1 MEKVDIDGMKRKEAR
16 DKVAKLPRKKEFLIE
31 TLSDGRRVFI
41 RTNGR
46 KTSKVNGKIMKNL
59 DFTVHYDNEKGRLN
73 YVDDMLM
80 DIFEKKHIIGE
91 KGVEILVN
99 AIKDSIELV
108 PIKEI
113 YKKYPKLKEFEK
125 KKLPGHSIEF
135 LLVIIKVLALQ
146 EDVNYWGMKPSGKGK
161 YEGREKPYNALRD
174 FFIKKMSLFSV
185 IKKHMLVPSFI
196 K

>member
-1 MEKVDIDGMKRKEAR
+1 MEKVDIDGMDRKDAR
-16 DKVAKLPRKKEFLIE
+16 DKVAKLARKEEFLIE
-31 TLSDGRRVFI
+31 TLSDKRKVFI
-41 RTNGR
+41 RTDGR
-46 KTSKVNGKIMKNL
+46 KKSKVNGKEMKGL
-59 DFTVHYDNEKGRLN
+59 DFTVHYDNETGRLN

-80 DIFEKKHIIGE
+80 DIFEKRHVIGE
-91 KGVEILVN
+91 DGTKMLID

-108 PIKEI
+108 PLNEI

-125 KKLPGHSIEF
+125 KKLPGHPIEF
-135 LLVIIKVLALQ
+135 LLVIIKALALQ
-146 EDVNYWGMKPSGKGK
+146 EDVNYWGMKPGGKGK
-161 YEGREKPYNALRD
+161 YEGREKPYNALSD